1 MALRAA
7 FHDQDHHGGG
17 QHLRQHGV
25 LEPIGEM
32 LRPYA
37 QRERSF
43 CSQRYLAYSVILH
56 LWRSACLERTGEW
69 HHRAVRQLDPRP
81 T

>member
-1 MALRAA
+1 MIRIITGVASTC
-7 FHDQDHHGGG
+7 GNI
-17 QHLRQHGV
+17 GV

-32 LRPYA
+32 LRQYA

-43 CSQRYLAYSVILH
+43 CFQRYLAYSVILH
-56 LWRSACLERTGEW
+56 LWRSACLERPGEW